1 MLRVNGIRKAQTNR
15 EKIIFEFA
23 FYRFG
28 FLHAEHTKS
37 ARTAHTYA
45 LTHTHRKYSQ
55 SKIQSG
61 RFLRSPVF
69 ICRSVAF
76 VSSSL
81 CEILSLAA
89 AAAARVYFNSTTM
102 CCVCHVI

>member
-45 LTHTHRKYSQ
+45 LTHTPKIFPIQ
-55 SKIQSG
+55 NSKWSVSPFA
-61 RFLRSPVF
+61 RFYMSF
-69 ICRSVAF
+69 CRFRLIIIV
-76 VSSSL
+76 
-81 CEILSLAA
+81 
-89 AAAARVYFNSTTM
+89 
-102 CCVCHVI
+102 